1 MMVTLSVCTYV
12 YSSHFLHDSD
22 TVYIWFTLVH
32 DGDTVYIWF
41 TLVHDGDTVCS
52 RCCSLLMWGYTKSPI
67 NEGLLSNDWSDLLGN
82 FGATVV
88 PSLLFGALISAT
100 DPGESGLL

>member
-1 MMVTLSVCTYV
+1 MYV
-12 YSSHFLHDSD
+12 H
-22 TVYIWFTLVH
+22 FTLVR
-32 DGDTVYIWF
+32 DGDA
-41 TLVHDGDTVCS
+41 VCS
-52 RCCSLLMWGYTKSPI
+52 LCCSLLMWGYTKSPI
-67 NEGLLSNDWSDLLGN
+67 NEGLLSNDWSNLLGN